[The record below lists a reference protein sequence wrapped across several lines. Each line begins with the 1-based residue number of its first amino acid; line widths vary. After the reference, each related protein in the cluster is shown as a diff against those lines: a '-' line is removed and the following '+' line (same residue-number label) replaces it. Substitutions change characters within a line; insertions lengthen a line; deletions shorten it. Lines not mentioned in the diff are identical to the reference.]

1 MQKDPKERGVE
12 ENLHE
17 DSIGH
22 DIGENVQQAIEQVQ
36 QEVTRSREPW
46 YRVSKRARILI
57 GAYAIG
63 FGLFI
68 LLAWFVTIHP
78 ILPVDI
84 AITHEFQENKS
95 PWLSSLMI
103 AVSYLGSHFI
113 IFTILILLTAS
124 AFWIVRLRLEAVLIV
139 ALSAINAPLN
149 VLIKLLVSRPRPTS
163 KLVAILQGASGT
175 SFPSGH
181 VMSYVA
187 FFGLLFSL
195 SLILF
200 KWRRVWCYVLMTI
213 SALFVMLVGPSRIYL
228 GDHWASDV
236 LGGYLFGS
244 LLLGISLWIYLKLKE
259 RGVLALKV
267 KPKGEDGVMA

>member
-1 MQKDPKERGVE
+1 VQKDPQERNVQ
-12 ENLHE
+12 ENKQEDTMSHE
-17 DSIGH
+17 IE
-22 DIGENVQQAIEQVQ
+22 ENVQQVIEYAQ

-46 YRVSKRARILI
+46 YRVSKRARLLI
-57 GAYAIG
+57 GIYAIG
-63 FGLFI
+63 FVLFI
-68 LLAWFVTIHP
+68 LLAWFVYVHP
-78 ILPVDI
+78 VLPVDI
-84 AITHEFQENKS
+84 AITREFQENKS

-113 IFTILILLTAS
+113 IFAILILLTAS

-149 VLIKLLVSRPRPTS
+149 LLIKLIVSRPRPTS
-163 KLVAILQGASGT
+163 KFVAILQGANGA

-181 VMSYVA
+181 VMAYVA

-200 KWRRVWCYVLMTI
+200 KWRRVWCYVLILI
-213 SALFVMLVGPSRIYL
+213 SALFVVLVGPSRIYL

-259 RGVLALKV
+259 RGVLVLKV
-267 KPKGEDGVMA
+267 KPKGENGMMA